1 MDYKRGFNVKPKET
15 NAVGEVTFTDGTYDF
30 PPNQLQC
37 EAYGYTALGTC
48 TAFRYSNQVA
58 TLLNDRTNSLR
69 GGTAKVGTFNTFL
82 NGESNVAEGDN
93 RNILITG
100 EEGEAS
106 VGINNGSII
115 GGKTGKII
123 RQGEAVLGGG
133 FFGSAEVSG
142 YPQSSKV
149 QLSGTTTDNT
159 ATNLTVQNITSE
171 FITLQTNS
179 IVGYTVYL
187 TRLETGVDSGAAG
200 DYSYRLQ
207 RGAIQTDNAG
217 AITIEVGVTRNVA
230 KSTGA
235 VNGTFSIVDSTT
247 DGIPSV
253 TIQVT
258 DRNSINNLWSATVY
272 LHELRTNIDF

>member
-1 MDYKRGFNVKPKET
+1 M
-15 NAVGEVTFTDGTYDF
+15 
-30 PPNQLQC
+30 
-37 EAYGYTALGTC
+37 
-48 TAFRYSNQVA
+48 
-58 TLLNDRTNSLR
+58 
-69 GGTAKVGTFNTFL
+69 
-82 NGESNVAEGDN
+82 
-93 RNILITG
+93 
-100 EEGEAS
+100 
-106 VGINNGSII
+106 
-115 GGKTGKII
+115 GKII

-133 FFGSAEVSG
+133 VFGSPEVKG
-142 YPQSSKV
+142 YAQSSKV

-171 FITLQTNS
+171 FITLQANS

-187 TRLETGVDSGAAG
+187 TRLETGGSSGTAG
-200 DYSYRLQ
+200 NYSYRLQ